1 MSAYAER
8 LEALAADA
16 ADRCTTCGKCFEACP
31 TAREIGLDAGAA
43 KERVGELLALT
54 RGEAPAD
61 GLQKWLGACDGSAR
75 CSEACPEGINVRQWV
90 TIAKMKAVEAT
101 RPREVGAANAANRF
115 RHMAQAVRLLAS
127 MQLPSETLKKILAP
141 AERRT
146 ADVLFY
152 TGCNVLRTPHI
163 VLNVMDILDALELD
177 FDVVGGTAHCCG
189 VYQFQEADLPTYERM
204 GHRTFKRFGQSGAGR
219 VLTWCPTCTKNFDEL
234 EKDVEEPSFD
244 LGHVSEFLAANLD
257 ALKARFVADQPKRR
271 VVIHEHLGIGA
282 TVASIRKLLAA
293 VPNLELLEL
302 PQDSGFSYACGGQAA
317 KFKEREQAI
326 HRGLAEG
333 AVAAGA
339 DTIVTMYHSCHRALA
354 GAEAIYPLKVVNF
367 TDVLA
372 EALGR
377 GGHPDYYRLYKQGGA
392 MDEAVSAARR
402 FLQDNGV
409 RVDEASVASLT
420 ADIFNETGWPAR
432 ARPSPRPSP
441 RWRGKAEPACASAR
455 RRAGDGVRDD
465 AGARAR
471 PDLKGRPVST
481 ITARLGPP
489 DSQQQIDGRTAYVW
503 TWKPARRHAGAVDP
517 QLRAGV
523 PNTIDTL
530 SYPDPPRMDAARCAP
545 SSTAGNV
552 TRPTGRAAM
561 PAAMTPS
568 RSWLEK
574 DERDV
579 WLFSYGTLQ
588 QEDVQLAT
596 FGRRLEGRADALP
609 GYATSLFEIT
619 DADVI
624 ATSGKTHHLM
634 APSDRQSGR
643 RGRGR
648 GLPHHAR
655 RARGSGHLRGVGLQA
670 HRRPAEIRARGVRLR
685 RRLTTSP

>member
-16 ADRCTTCGKCFEACP
+16 ADRCTTCGHCFEVCP

-43 KERVGELLALT
+43 VERVGELVALT
-54 RGEAPAD
+54 RGAAAAND
-61 GLQKWLGACDGSAR
+61 LQKWLGACDGSAR
-75 CSEACPEGINVRQWV
+75 CTDACPEGINVRQWV
-90 TIAKMKAVEAT
+90 TIAKMKALETT
-101 RPREVGAANAANRF
+101 RAREIGAKNAADRF

-163 VLNVMDILDALELD
+163 VLNVMDILDALALD

-204 GHRTFKRFGQSGAGR
+204 GHRTFQRFGQSGAAK

-257 ALKARFVADQPKRR
+257 ALKARFAADQPKRR

-302 PQDSGFSYACGGQAA
+302 SQESGFSYACGGQAA

-326 HRGLAEG
+326 HRALAEG

-354 GAEAIYPLKVVNF
+354 GAEAVYPQLKVVNF

-377 GGHPDYYRLYKQGGA
+377 GGHPDYYRLYKQGGD
-392 MDEAVSAARR
+392 MDEAVEAARR

-409 RVDEASVASLT
+409 RVDESSVKSLT
-420 ADIFNETGWPAR
+420 ADIFNETGIGGSREAFAQAFTALAR
-432 ARPSPRPSP
+432 ES
-441 RWRGKAEPACASAR
+441 
-455 RRAGDGVRDD
+455 
-465 AGARAR
+465 
-471 PDLKGRPVST
+471 
-481 ITARLGPP
+481 
-489 DSQQQIDGRTAYVW
+489 
-503 TWKPARRHAGAVDP
+503 
-517 QLRAGV
+517 
-523 PNTIDTL
+523 
-530 SYPDPPRMDAARCAP
+530 
-545 SSTAGNV
+545 
-552 TRPTGRAAM
+552 
-561 PAAMTPS
+561 
-568 RSWLEK
+568 
-574 DERDV
+574 
-579 WLFSYGTLQ
+579 
-588 QEDVQLAT
+588 
-596 FGRRLEGRADALP
+596 
-609 GYATSLFEIT
+609 
-619 DADVI
+619 
-624 ATSGKTHHLM
+624 
-634 APSDRQSGR
+634 
-643 RGRGR
+643 
-648 GLPHHAR
+648 
-655 RARGSGHLRGVGLQA
+655 
-670 HRRPAEIRARGVRLR
+670 
-685 RRLTTSP
+685 